1 MQINIIA
8 AVSNNGVIG
17 RNNALPW
24 CIPSDLKRFK
34 SVTMGYP
41 LIMGRRTHESIGCTL
56 PGRRNIV
63 ITRQQKCLHPGSE
76 PARSLDAAL
85 AIAGDAKEVMVIG
98 GATLYAAAL
107 AIARRIYLTEVHADI
122 KGDTVFPQVDWAEWH
137 EVSRNRHA
145 ADLEN
150 EYDYSFVM
158 LDRARAD

>member
-1 MQINIIA
+1 M
-8 AVSNNGVIG
+8 
-17 RNNALPW
+17 
-24 CIPSDLKRFK
+24 
-34 SVTMGYP
+34 
-41 LIMGRRTHESIGCTL
+41 RRYRVLQH
-56 PGRRNIV
+56 
-63 ITRQQKCLHPGSE
+63 
-76 PARSLDAAL
+76 RSLYKPSME

-122 KGDTVFPQVDWAEWH
+122 KGDTVFPQVDWTEWH